1 MKTPYSKLTI
11 GQVTSIHL
19 KYAEEYG
26 KDLLDTSRPFEE
38 RKLEKLVA
46 ARHKNKDRQEQ
57 EMTSVRMSF
66 LEYMFKHLRELAL
79 IIYLAMVNSKNWGPH
94 GEERIRVSFC
104 RTILDIP
111 NNREVTYDDV
121 EKFHRE
127 AVFECDRRYGF
138 LPDYTGHCNNFRLN
152 IFGKQTSAADF
163 DDVANELFKLMDMD
177 CFLWATLCP
186 TFGVRFALGELEER
200 YIGQNKIYV
209 MRKEFIRSPQL
220 ILSIAAEI
228 YKDSTIIRLDAIK
241 TICFNKYERYYKQ
254 SLLAGLF
261 AFRQDDYAAITEGFT
276 KKALAYFEV
285 SNTEEI
291 RNIMDKIIL
300 EELDMVIFHEEGHM
314 IAHESMKNDAHNGM
328 EHYYFHWVF
337 PNTDSGSALQEAL
350 ADWAPQNGSRKGAF
364 ARFLEIAGTDAGR
377 ATRNIYMY
385 LSDCFFVS
393 KEEEDGEYFGILT
406 NYLVGTAI
414 SFILDDGTVDFDRI
428 AAKQEEIFAFFQQ
441 CYGDLVDELMETIRN
456 SIYEFEI
463 NAFDTKKLDFTA
475 LELKIAEMHKRTKS
489 EKPLE
494 ELRKNNCFWD
504 NAVGFLESHSPDG
517 WKRYQEVIAKRT
529 ISVERELLNL
539 ITDGQGERYGNSL
552 RTYIVRRC
560 KDIGIIEKPSVVGML
575 RMSQKSKKRPLAEKK
590 HFFS

>member
-1 MKTPYSKLTI
+1 MKTPYSGLTI

-19 KYAEEYG
+19 KHAEEYG

-38 RKLEKLVA
+38 RKLGKLVA
-46 ARHKNKDRQEQ
+46 ARYKNKDRQER
-57 EMTSVRMSF
+57 EIISVRESF
-66 LEYMFKHLRELAL
+66 IEYMFKHLRELAL
-79 IIYLAMVNSKNWGPH
+79 IIYLAMVNSKNFEPH

-104 RTILDIP
+104 RTILGIP
-111 NNREVTYDDV
+111 NNSEVTYDDV
-121 EKFHRE
+121 DKFHRE

-138 LPDYTGHCNNFRLN
+138 LPDYTDHCNNFRLN
-152 IFGKQTSAADF
+152 IFGKQTTAADF

-186 TFGVRFALGELEER
+186 RFGVRYAFGILEER

-209 MRKEFIRSPQL
+209 MRNEFIRSPQL
-220 ILSIAAEI
+220 VLGIAAEI
-228 YKDSTIIRLDAIK
+228 YKNSTIIRLDAIK
-241 TICFNKYERYYKQ
+241 TICFNKWEGCFKHP
-254 SLLAGLF
+254 LLASLF
-261 AFRQDDYAAITEGFT
+261 AFRHDDYAAITEGFK
-276 KKALAYFEV
+276 KKALAYSGV

-291 RNIMDKIIL
+291 RNTMDTVIR
-300 EELDMVIFHEEGHM
+300 EVMDGVIFHELGH
-314 IAHESMKNDAHNGM
+314 ITAYENMKIAHNGT

-337 PNTDSGSALQEAL
+337 PNTDSSGHALQEAL

-364 ARFLEIAGTDAGR
+364 ARFLETARTDTVR

-385 LSDCFFVS
+385 LSDCWFLNS
-393 KEEEDGEYFGILT
+393 KEDGEYFGLLS

-428 AAKQEEIFAFFQQ
+428 AAKQEEIYAFFQQ
-441 CYGDLVDELMETIRN
+441 CYGDLVDELLETIRN
-456 SIYEFEI
+456 SIYEFKI

-475 LELKIAEMHKRTKS
+475 LELKIAETHKGTRN

-494 ELRKNNCFWD
+494 QLRKSGVYWD

-517 WKRYQEVIAKRT
+517 WKRYQEIIAKKT
-529 ISVERELLNL
+529 ISIEHALLKL
-539 ITDGQGERYGNSL
+539 ITDGHGEQYGNSL

-560 KDIGIIEKPSVVGML
+560 KDIGIIEKPLNAGML
-575 RMSQKSKKRPLAEKK
+575 RMSQRSKIRPSA
-590 HFFS
+590 